1 MKKKGVELFDISG
14 KTALITGA
22 TGYLGSV
29 MAATLAEAGAYVLV
43 NSRSKKRSI
52 ALVKK
57 LVDSGYLAK
66 EAVFDVTKKNAVAQ
80 FFNDNDEL
88 PLNILINNAYLG
100 DAGSIEHSETEAY
113 VKSYEISVLA
123 SHNLL
128 KYALPNLR
136 KGVLQN
142 GDASV
147 INITSMYGMVSPDQ
161 RIYKDIKSIN
171 PPFYGASKAALLQWT
186 RYAACEFGPECIR
199 VNSIS
204 PGAFPSLLV
213 QENDP
218 DFITRLSRK
227 VPLGRVGIAAELKG
241 PVLFLASEASSY
253 VNGSNTIVDGGWT
266 CW

>member
-1 MKKKGVELFDISG
+1 LFSLKDKII
-14 KTALITGA
+14 LITGS
-22 TGYLGSV
+22 TGYLGRAMSEGLAKMGAKVFINGRNKNSV
-29 MAATLAEAGAYVLV
+29 NRT
-43 NSRSKKRSI
+43 
-52 ALVKK
+52 
-57 LVDSGYLAK
+57 VDSLIKKGYQAK
-66 EAVFDVTKKNAVAQ
+66 PAIFDITDYKQVKM
-80 FFNDNDEL
+80 FFSNFDEDVIDVL
-88 PLNILINNAYLG
+88 LINAYNG
-100 DAGSIEHSETEAY
+100 KGGTTSTSSKQDFRD
-113 VKSYEISVLA
+113 SYEISMIA
-123 SHNLL
+123 THNLFQNS
-128 KYALPNLR
+128 LPYLQSA
-136 KGVLQN
+136 KKQN

-253 VNGSNTIVDGGWT
+253 VNGSNIIVDGGWT